1 MNEMNMSKV
10 RSRSINI
17 ILKINLKIRSL
28 FKGTSFPNHNLVN
41 IFVRPNYQSP
51 EERDKAVLQ
60 RRPRCPDCSSRVP
73 GSQGAAG

>member
-41 IFVRPNYQSP
+41 MCAT
-51 EERDKAVLQ
+51 E
-60 RRPRCPDCSSRVP
+60 
-73 GSQGAAG
+73 